1 MSKATPWL
9 LAGLAGILA
18 LLGGLAL
25 LAESPWARQLIERQ
39 LSQRLDG
46 LAVSIGEFDIEWGLP
61 LGVQLRDLRIANAD
75 WASDAPLLTLDAL
88 RARLGFGALL
98 TGDVQLRS
106 LQLVQP
112 QVHLAR
118 QADGQTNWAAL
129 LGDGP
134 EQGSL
139 PFSPDPLRIRDGE
152 IHYRD
157 AQLGLQL
164 DLSVATHPS
173 DEGPHQLNV
182 EGSGQ
187 FRGRPVSL
195 TLIGDP
201 PAQALAADAPYA
213 LSLNAQLGALQLQ
226 FEGQSASLPSLEQL
240 QGRLTAS
247 ASDAMAF
254 DALPID
260 LPPFRLQASTRR
272 DGSQWALSDID
283 LRTNGSHL
291 TGAASVQAGSEP
303 RVAIRLEGDQLDLD
317 RWGLMPRPTRTGER
331 RPMAA
336 DRLLGN
342 ASDLLERLGDYRGE
356 LSLQLDTLSYADNA
370 LQDVAIEAQLDGQHL
385 ELAQLHVKQGQGAV
399 SLQGGFDWADA
410 GLSGA
415 LDAQLDQFDLGQALA
430 AFGQPGLGVL
440 DGEIHLRL
448 APDTASIENT
458 QLLYKAPQQDLRVQL
473 SAASTT
479 AGLALHGTA
488 WHNRVPVQFDL
499 QLGALPQLFQD
510 ATWPVE
516 GVLRSGDARL
526 TLDGHVTD
534 PLQLDAAVLQVSL
547 EGQQLDRLDTLTG
560 LDLPALGDY
569 RLDGELRWEDQQLR
583 LLGLDARW
591 GESDLSGDVRL
602 SLAGRPMLWANLHA
616 DTLRWRDLRP
626 TTERARDKRQL
637 FSDRSLKLEALQGR
651 DAIVRFSAD
660 NLVVRDVPLNAV
672 TLKAILDEGV
682 LEIEPLRL
690 ELAGG
695 TAQGTVRL
703 NTRVPRPSGTARLS
717 LTGARFSP
725 LLRRADFPSVAQD
738 SAAVIGGQLRLA
750 VSGQSAA
757 EMAAGADGRLELAM
771 SGGQLDKVAIELLG
785 LDAGEASIAAL
796 INDAPTD
803 MSCGYLRF
811 DADAGIAHLERFFV
825 STQDSNLTGGGQID
839 LATERLKL
847 AFDAHAKDFSLLSG
861 QAPIQLRGTL
871 RDPQVEVITD
881 TLVARGLASVLG
893 DIVAPPL
900 AILPWLEP
908 GFGEGSGMG
917 CDKALKQFER
927 TGT

>member
-1 MSKATPWL
+1 M
-9 LAGLAGILA
+9 
-18 LLGGLAL
+18 
-25 LAESPWARQLIERQ
+25 
-39 LSQRLDG
+39 
-46 LAVSIGEFDIEWGLP
+46 
-61 LGVQLRDLRIANAD
+61 
-75 WASDAPLLTLDAL
+75 
-88 RARLGFGALL
+88 
-98 TGDVQLRS
+98 
-106 LQLVQP
+106 
-112 QVHLAR
+112 
-118 QADGQTNWAAL
+118 
-129 LGDGP
+129 
-134 EQGSL
+134 
-139 PFSPDPLRIRDGE
+139 
-152 IHYRD
+152 
-157 AQLGLQL
+157 
-164 DLSVATHPS
+164 
-173 DEGPHQLNV
+173 
-182 EGSGQ
+182 
-187 FRGRPVSL
+187 
-195 TLIGDP
+195 
-201 PAQALAADAPYA
+201 
-213 LSLNAQLGALQLQ
+213 
-226 FEGQSASLPSLEQL
+226 
-240 QGRLTAS
+240 
-247 ASDAMAF
+247 
-254 DALPID
+254 
-260 LPPFRLQASTRR
+260 
-272 DGSQWALSDID
+272 
-283 LRTNGSHL
+283 
-291 TGAASVQAGSEP
+291 
-303 RVAIRLEGDQLDLD
+303 
-317 RWGLMPRPTRTGER
+317 
-331 RPMAA
+331 
-336 DRLLGN
+336 
-342 ASDLLERLGDYRGE
+342 
-356 LSLQLDTLSYADNA
+356 
-370 LQDVAIEAQLDGQHL
+370 
-385 ELAQLHVKQGQGAV
+385 
-399 SLQGGFDWADA
+399 
-410 GLSGA
+410 
-415 LDAQLDQFDLGQALA
+415 
-430 AFGQPGLGVL
+430 L

-458 QLLYKAPQQDLRVQL
+458 QLLCKAPQQALRVQL
-473 SAASTT
+473 SAASTA

-488 WHNRVPVQFDL
+488 WHHQVPVQFDL
-499 QLGALPQLFQD
+499 QLGALPQLFRE

-516 GVLRSGDARL
+516 GMLRSGDARL

-569 RLDGELRWEDQQLR
+569 RLNGELRWEDQQLR

-660 NLVVRDVPLNAV
+660 NLVVRDFPLNAV

-695 TAQGTVRL
+695 TAHGTVRL

-717 LTGARFSP
+717 LTGARFFP
-725 LLRRADFPSVAQD
+725 VLRSADFPSVAQD

-803 MSCGYLRF
+803 MSCGYLRL
-811 DADAGIAHLERFFV
+811 DADAGIARLERLFV

-893 DIVAPPL
+893 AIVAPPL

-917 CDKALKQFER
+917 GDKALKQFER

>member
-1 MSKATPWL
+1 M
-9 LAGLAGILA
+9 AGLAGILV

-46 LAVSIGEFDIEWGLP
+46 RAVSIGEFDIEWGLP

-88 RARLGFGALL
+88 RARLGVGALL

-139 PFSPDPLRIRDGE
+139 PLSPDPLRIRDGE

-157 AQLGLQL
+157 AQLDLQL
-164 DLSVATHPS
+164 DLSVATPPS
-173 DEGPHQLNV
+173 DEGPRQLNV

-201 PAQALAADAPYA
+201 PARALAADAPYT
-213 LSLNAQLGALQLQ
+213 LSLNAQLGALQLR

-260 LPPFRLQASTRR
+260 LPPFRLQANTRR

-342 ASDLLERLGDYRGE
+342 ARDLLERLGDYRGE

-370 LQDVAIEAQLDGQHL
+370 LQDVTIEAQLDGHHL
-385 ELAQLHVKQGQGAV
+385 ELAQLHVEQGQGAV
-399 SLQGGFDWADA
+399 SLQGGFDWSDA

-448 APDTASIENT
+448 APDTASIKNT
-458 QLLYKAPQQDLRVQL
+458 QLLYKAPQQDLR
-473 SAASTT
+473 AAQRRVDRCG
-479 AGLALHGTA
+479 AGVARHGLAPPGPGTVRA
-488 WHNRVPVQFDL
+488 AAGR
-499 QLGALPQLFQD
+499 
-510 ATWPVE
+510 ATP
-516 GVLRSGDARL
+516 
-526 TLDGHVTD
+526 TLSRIH
-534 PLQLDAAVLQVSL
+534 
-547 EGQQLDRLDTLTG
+547 
-560 LDLPALGDY
+560 
-569 RLDGELRWEDQQLR
+569 
-583 LLGLDARW
+583 
-591 GESDLSGDVRL
+591 
-602 SLAGRPMLWANLHA
+602 LAGRKRAPLGRRAPHA
-616 DTLRWRDLRP
+616 RRP
-626 TTERARDKRQL
+626 CNRPAAAGRRRTAGVARRPAAGPSRHL
-637 FSDRSLKLEALQGR
+637 DR
-651 DAIVRFSAD
+651 
-660 NLVVRDVPLNAV
+660 
-672 TLKAILDEGV
+672 
-682 LEIEPLRL
+682 
-690 ELAGG
+690 
-695 TAQGTVRL
+695 
-703 NTRVPRPSGTARLS
+703 PRPAR
-717 LTGARFSP
+717 TGRLP
-725 LLRRADFPSVAQD
+725 TQRRVALGR
-738 SAAVIGGQLRLA
+738 SAA
-750 VSGQSAA
+750 AA
-757 EMAAGADGRLELAM
+757 SRA
-771 SGGQLDKVAIELLG
+771 
-785 LDAGEASIAAL
+785 
-796 INDAPTD
+796 
-803 MSCGYLRF
+803 
-811 DADAGIAHLERFFV
+811 
-825 STQDSNLTGGGQID
+825 
-839 LATERLKL
+839 
-847 AFDAHAKDFSLLSG
+847 
-861 QAPIQLRGTL
+861 
-871 RDPQVEVITD
+871 
-881 TLVARGLASVLG
+881 
-893 DIVAPPL
+893 
-900 AILPWLEP
+900 
-908 GFGEGSGMG
+908 
-917 CDKALKQFER
+917 
-927 TGT
+927 